1 MQLSQMRR
9 RVAVKNKS
17 FFTTF
22 IGVLAATLFFYGV
35 SAGGAFA
42 FNNLF
47 SPKNSFGHQSYVG
60 TFDVSKLKKEE
71 AKGLLSASFHELEE
85 KFHVEL
91 VYQDVTAKLPVEAIT
106 YELDRTTELA
116 KTGRENAIRSTVKED
131 ALRTVLNQQFSTV
144 DFSDHDVTDIA
155 RGIEKEL
162 ESGIMPAKVHIND
175 LMESTAFAKSEVA
188 LASLNVS
195 ALSESIDE
203 LIRALNDTEIAPFS
217 TFSLLDFVEGQGVGF
232 ISNETLTIVGSVLY
246 MAVLQTNFAVDE
258 RYIGEVLHPDVPIGY
273 EASVNGVLGIDF
285 IFTNPNKSSF
295 TLKMK
300 RDGQQVSASMTGLPF
315 IYTYETV
322 VGPVSLFKPRTIE
335 QFSAMLS
342 RNSKKVKQE
351 GANGQE
357 VTVVGTVFNGGIE
370 ISHGTIST
378 DFYAPIPRIEILPLI
393 QDDVPGTD
401 ADSSGVSGSVSD
413 NTDDS
418 GADDEKSDDKSYTDK
433 SGIKYDKGG
442 NVIH

>member
-1 MQLSQMRR
+1 M
-9 RVAVKNKS
+9 
-17 FFTTF
+17 
-22 IGVLAATLFFYGV
+22 LAATLFFYGV
-35 SAGGAFA
+35 STGGAFL

-47 SPKNSFGHQSYVG
+47 TSKNSFGHQSYVG
-60 TFDVSKLKKEE
+60 AFDVSNLKEE
-71 AKGLLSASFHELEE
+71 AAKGLLAASFHELEE

-91 VYQDVTAKLPVEAIT
+91 VYQDATTELPVEAIT
-106 YELDRTTELA
+106 YELDRTTDLA
-116 KTGRENAIRSTVKED
+116 ETGRENAIQSTVNED
-131 ALRTVLNQQFSTV
+131 ALRTVLNQQFSSV
-144 DFSDHDVTDIA
+144 YFSDDDVGHIA
-155 RGIEKEL
+155 RGVEKEL

-175 LMESTAFAKSEVA
+175 FMESTAFAKNEVA
-188 LASLNVS
+188 RATLDVSSLP
-195 ALSESIDE
+195 ESIDE
-203 LIRALNDTEIAPFS
+203 LMRALNDTEIEPFS
-217 TFSLLDFVEGQGVGF
+217 TFSLLDFIKGQGVGF

-246 MAVLQTNFAVDE
+246 MTVLQTNFAVDE
-258 RYIGEVLHPDVPIGY
+258 RYIGEVLHPDIPIGY
-273 EASVNGVLGIDF
+273 EAALNGSLGIDF
-285 IFTNPNKSSF
+285 VFTNPNKSSF

-335 QFSAMLS
+335 LFSAMLS

-401 ADSSGVSGSVSD
+401 ANSSGTSGSGGNDGVSD
-413 NTDDS
+413 NANDS
-418 GADDEKSDDKSYTDK
+418 GANDENSDDKSYTDK
-433 SGIKYDKGG
+433 SGITYDKGG